1 MNKKEVHK
9 MAPNLSKIA
18 SKKHGFN
25 VPKTYFNSVEDGVMA
40 ELYASNIKVNK
51 TNYKTPSGY
60 FNTVENVTVA
70 KLKAQTLKNEA
81 TETIPEDYFKNL
93 EDQVLNKIKT
103 TSKIRTLKKVSKF
116 AIPIAI
122 AASFLL
128 IFMLENTQDTITFD
142 NLATSEIEEFINN
155 DMLHYDAESLAAIFP
170 EVSLDDINYTETISD
185 ADVVNYLSENDID
198 ALLLEN

>member
-1 MNKKEVHK
+1 MNKEEVHK
-9 MAPNLSKIA
+9 MAPTLRKIA
-18 SKKHGFN
+18 SKNHGFN
-25 VPKTYFNSVEDGVMA
+25 VPKAYFNTVEDGVMA
-40 ELYASNIKVNK
+40 QLYASKIKVNK
-51 TNYKTPSGY
+51 TIYKTPNGY
-60 FNTVENVTVA
+60 FNTIENVTVA
-70 KLKAQTLKNEA
+70 KLKAQTLKNNA
-81 TETIPEDYFKNL
+81 TETIPKDYFETI
-93 EDQVLNKIKT
+93 EDQVLSKIKT
-103 TSKIRTLKKVSKF
+103 TSKVRTLKKVSKF

-128 IFMLENTQDTITFD
+128 IFILRNTENTITFD

-185 ADVVNYLSENDID
+185 TDVVDYLSENDID